1 MLLDSQCLFSDAQ
14 KIDSSEVISQNVVK
28 FGKDDVSFVP
38 VLIQVVEDFTNLTSL
53 TVQIQTC
60 VNAEFASST
69 ILEEAKLT
77 IDNLKAGDKF
87 PICHLPHG
95 NLGYI
100 RLNYK
105 IEGEVPASGKITAG
119 VVASSD
125 YSYHNMR

>member
-38 VLIQVVEDFTNLTSL
+38 VLIQVVEDFANLTSL

-60 VNAEFASST
+60 ANAEFESPT

-77 IDNLKAGDKF
+77 LNKLKAGDKF

-95 NLGYI
+95 NLGYM
-100 RLNYK
+100 RLIY
-105 IEGEVPASGKITAG
+105 ITEGEVATSGKITAG

-125 YSYHNMR
+125 YSYHNMG